1 MADAND
7 NNLSDMIDQLINN
20 EPDQAE
26 QCFHDYLKPKIQSV
40 ITPQD
45 DNNNIE
51 DQQ

>member
-1 MADAND
+1 MAESND
-7 NNLSDMIDQLINN
+7 ELADMIDSLIGGND
-20 EPDQAE
+20 DQA
-26 QCFHDYLKPKIQSV
+26 QVNFHDYLKPKIQSV